1 MNKEAILEGL
11 LFVSGSDGLKLSKIM
26 EILQVNEEEALNLI
40 NNLKETYSNVNRG
53 IEIQYLGNSYKL
65 TTKEIHKD
73 FYKNLVLEEETNLLS
88 QSALETLAIIAY
100 NEPITRNKVNEIRG
114 VDSTYVIRKL
124 LLKQLICEAGK
135 SDLPGRP
142 MLYETTDKFLDYFG
156 LKNKDELPKLETEEE
171 NIEETDLFN
180 SKYSEIL

>member
-11 LFVSGSDGLKLSKIM
+11 LFIAGSDGLTIKKITD
-26 EILQVNEEEALNLI
+26 ILETTEAETIKLI
-40 NNLKETYSNVNRG
+40 NILREEYKKDNRG
-53 IEIQYLGNSYKL
+53 IEIQYLGNSFKL
-65 TTKEIHKD
+65 TTKSIHKD
-73 FYKNLVLEEETNLLS
+73 FYKNLVLKEDTNILS

-100 NEPITRNKVNEIRG
+100 NEPITRNTVNEIRG
-114 VDSTYVIRKL
+114 VDSTHIIRKL
-124 LLKQLICEAGK
+124 LVTQLIKEAGK